1 MRHKDRVHLG
11 EGIEGSM
18 FRAVAF
24 SYTLEEGD
32 TALIAACKDAAVI
45 QMVSYESLFKSP
57 NGRD

>member
-11 EGIEGSM
+11 EGIIGSM
-18 FRAVAF
+18 FRVAAF

-32 TALIAACKDAAVI
+32 TALTAACKDAAVI

-57 NGRD
+57 NGRE